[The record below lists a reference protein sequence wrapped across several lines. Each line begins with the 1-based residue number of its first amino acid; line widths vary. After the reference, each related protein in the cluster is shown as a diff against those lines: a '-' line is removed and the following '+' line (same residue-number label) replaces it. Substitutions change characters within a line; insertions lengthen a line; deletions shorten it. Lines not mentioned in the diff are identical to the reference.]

1 MPSPGLK
8 HATRHYLLRFWSSI
22 VEMSGGQPV
31 TGSSAPLE
39 PQATESYL
47 KPPDEFDEFDDHRS
61 VQQSRRGN
69 VEFEPTRDR
78 GMLRHGKST
87 VIYNFL

>member
-8 HATRHYLLRFWSSI
+8 HATRHYLLRFWSSL

-31 TGSSAPLE
+31 TGSSAPLSE

-47 KPPDEFDEFDDHRS
+47 RPPDEFDEYDHH
-61 VQQSRRGN
+61 QTDTQRRGN
-69 VEFEPTRDR
+69 LEFIGRDR
-78 GMLRHGKST
+78 GMLRHGKLT
-87 VIYNFL
+87 IQFQ